1 MPYRPP
7 QSPPQSQSQSRPQS
21 QSPDRRTVLRGS
33 LAASA
38 ALALPA
44 AAVGAGAA
52 AAAPAQALS
61 GRPRAAWGVQTG
73 DVTSSSGLV
82 WVRSDRPARMIVE
95 TSATESF
102 RHSRRW
108 HGPLLGPGTD
118 FTGTTSLRGLPA
130 GEQVHYRVTLA
141 DPDDPRRTG
150 EPFQGTFRTA
160 SVKRRDGVRFLWSGD
175 IAGQG
180 WGINPDIGGYRVYEE
195 MRRLD
200 PDFFLCS
207 GDTVYAD
214 GVIQPSVTLPDGR
227 VWRNITTQEKSK
239 VAETLD
245 QFRGNFRYNL
255 LDENVRRFNAQVPSI
270 VQWDDHEV
278 RNNWYPGQILD
289 DARYTEK
296 NVDVLAARSMRAF
309 SEYFPISTLPARGEG
324 RKDDGR
330 VYRVVSQGP
339 LLDVFVLDMRTYR
352 NANSPGRQP
361 DDATGIL
368 GAEQLAW
375 LKRELSRS
383 RAVWKVI
390 ASDMPLGIVVPDG
403 AANFEA
409 VAQGD
414 PGAPLGRELQIA
426 ELLRHIKHARI
437 TGTVWLTADV
447 HYTSAQHYDPS
458 RAAFKDFAPFW
469 EFVSGPL
476 AAGGFPAGRL
486 DATFG
491 PDQVFVKSPTRANV
505 SPMESPQY
513 FGEVEIDGGSGELTV
528 RLRAE
533 GGVVLFSKVL
543 QPGRVGL

>member
-1 MPYRPP
+1 MSQPVPGP
-7 QSPPQSQSQSRPQS
+7 SPA
-21 QSPDRRTVLRGS
+21 RRSVLRGS

-38 ALALPA
+38 ALA
-44 AAVGAGAA
+44 VGGAGL
-52 AAAPAQALS
+52 AAPAFALS

-82 WVRSDRPARMIVE
+82 WVRSDRPARMLVE
-95 TSATESF
+95 TSASESF
-102 RHSRRW
+102 RRVRRH
-108 HGPLLGPGTD
+108 HGPLIGSGSD
-118 FTGTTSLRGLPA
+118 FTGTTALRGLPA
-130 GEQVHYRVTLA
+130 GEQIHYRVTLA

-150 EPFQGTFRTA
+150 EPVVGTFRTA
-160 SVKRRDGVRFLWSGD
+160 PDRRRDGVRFLWSGD
-175 IAGQG
+175 VAGQG
-180 WGINPDIGGYRVYEE
+180 WGINPDIGGFRAYEE

-207 GDTVYAD
+207 GDSVYAD

-227 VWRNITTQEKSK
+227 IWRNVTTPEKSK

-245 QFRGNFRYNL
+245 EYRGNFRYNL
-255 LDENVRRFNAQVPSI
+255 LDHNVRAFNAQVPSV

-296 NVDVLAARSMRAF
+296 DVDVLAARALRAF
-309 SEYFPISTLPARGEG
+309 GEYTPVSTLHARAG
-324 RKDDGR
+324 REHR
-330 VYRVVSQGP
+330 MHRVVRYGP
-339 LLDVFVLDMRTYR
+339 LLDVFVLDMRSYR
-352 NANSPGRQP
+352 NANSPGRQA
-361 DDATGIL
+361 DDTTGIL
-368 GAEQLAW
+368 GAAQLAW
-375 LKRELSRS
+375 LKRELTAST
-383 RAVWKVI
+383 AVWKVL
-390 ASDMPLGIVVPDG
+390 AADMPLGLVVPDG
-403 AANFEA
+403 ATNFEA
-409 VAQGD
+409 IAQGD

-426 ELLRHIKHARI
+426 ELLRFVKHRRI

-447 HYTSAQHYDPS
+447 HYTSAQHYAPE

-476 AAGGFPAGRL
+476 AAGGFPANAL

-491 PDQVFVKSPTRANV
+491 PERVFVRAPERANL

-513 FGEVEIDGGSGELTV
+513 FGEVDIDGDSGELTV

-533 GGVVLFSKVL
+533 GGTVLFSKVL
-543 QPGRVGL
+543 RPGRVGQ

>member
-1 MPYRPP
+1 MSQPVPGSSS
-7 QSPPQSQSQSRPQS
+7 SPA
-21 QSPDRRTVLRGS
+21 RRSVLRGS

-38 ALALPA
+38 ALTL
-44 AAVGAGAA
+44 GGTGL
-52 AAAPAQALS
+52 AAPAFALS
-61 GRPRAAWGVQTG
+61 GRPGAGWGVQTG
-73 DVTSSSGLV
+73 DVTASSGLV
-82 WVRSDRPARMIVE
+82 WVRSDRPARMLVE
-95 TSATESF
+95 TSASESF
-102 RHSRRW
+102 RRVRR
-108 HGPLLGPGTD
+108 HQGPLIGAGTD
-118 FTGTTSLRGLPA
+118 FTGTTALRGLPA
-130 GEQVHYRVTLA
+130 GEQIHYRVTLA

-150 EPFQGTFRTA
+150 EPVTGTFRTA
-160 SVKRRDGVRFLWSGD
+160 PERRRDGIRFLWSGD

-180 WGINPDIGGYRVYEE
+180 WGINPDIGGFRAYEE

-207 GDTVYAD
+207 GDSIYAD

-227 VWRNITTQEKSK
+227 IWRNVTTPEKSK

-245 QFRGNFRYNL
+245 EYRGNFRYNL
-255 LDENVRRFNAQVPSI
+255 LDHNVRAFNAQVPSV

-296 NVDVLAARSMRAF
+296 DVDVLAARALRAF
-309 SEYFPISTLPARGEG
+309 GEYTPVSTLHARGG
-324 RKDDGR
+324 RGSR
-330 VYRVVSQGP
+330 MHRVVRYGP
-339 LLDVFVLDMRTYR
+339 LLDVFVLDMRSYR
-352 NANSPGRQP
+352 NANSPGRQA
-361 DDATGIL
+361 DDTTGIL

-375 LKRELSRS
+375 LKRELAAST
-383 RAVWKVI
+383 AVWKVL
-390 ASDMPLGIVVPDG
+390 AADMPLGLVVPDG
-403 AANFEA
+403 SANFEA
-409 VAQGD
+409 IAQGD

-426 ELLRHIKHARI
+426 ELLRFVKHRRI

-447 HYTSAQHYDPS
+447 HYTSAQHYAPE

-476 AAGGFPAGRL
+476 AAGGFPANAL

-491 PDQVFVKSPTRANV
+491 PERVFVRAPERANL

-513 FGEVEIDGGSGELTV
+513 FGEVVIDGHSGELTV

-533 GGVVLFSKVL
+533 GGTVLFSKVL
-543 QPGRVGL
+543 RPGRVGQ